1 MNEFADKMKAARLE
15 AAVME
20 ATFNSIVQDL
30 GELHNSTEDRARKA
44 LVSCQNIKTRLG
56 DTDAF
61 RSAILDIT
69 IIYLKEALKEEERV
83 KEEQNTMPSNRIDA
97 LEKQLDCT
105 VQTLTELQDAAVKW
119 HEHSVKWQ
127 TETNEEIEEWQ
138 EGINE
143 ELEEWLAIQN
153 DMHKRLLVVEDDR
166 NYSVTMND
174 LDKLKEEIL
183 LHKGSSRTGNY
194 EGRIV
199 KLEQFKA
206 SIVNDM
212 DTQAELKVRHNE
224 SKGSKL
230 LTLKAARAEL
240 ERHLDIVD
248 AELKEIYNGP

>member
-1 MNEFADKMKAARLE
+1 MNEFAAKMKAARLE

-20 ATFNSIVQDL
+20 ATFNSIVQDPE
-30 GELHNSTEDRARKA
+30 GSTVGRAREA
-44 LVSCQNIKTRLG
+44 LVSCQDIKTRLK

-61 RSAILDIT
+61 RSSILDIT
-69 IIYLKEALKEEERV
+69 ITYLEEALKEERV
-83 KEEQNTMPSNRIDA
+83 EEEQNTMPNNRIDA

-105 VQTLTELQDAAVKW
+105 VQALVRLQGDA
-119 HEHSVKWQ
+119 VKWQ
-127 TETNEEIEEWQ
+127 TETNEEIEVWQ
-138 EGINE
+138 DRVNE
-143 ELEEWLAIQN
+143 ELEEWIAIQN
-153 DMHKRLLVVEDDR
+153 DMHKRLLAVEDD
-166 NYSVTMND
+166 SVTMND

-212 DTQAELKVRHNE
+212 DAQAELKVRHNE
-224 SKGSKL
+224 SKDSKL
-230 LTLKAARAEL
+230 LTLKATRAEL